1 MTIQSS
7 VSKAA
12 LKEKVQG
19 KGATKDRKNTAAQ
32 AKNKD
37 IDKFKLYCDF
47 TCNIQRIQPHQVAQ
61 RNPSIFF
68 SLWNSSS
75 FQAIL

>member
-1 MTIQSS
+1 MTVQSS

-12 LKEKVQG
+12 LKEKVQE
-19 KGATKDRKNTAAQ
+19 KGATKNTAAQ

-61 RNPSIFF
+61 QNPSIF
-68 SLWNSSS
+68 LR
-75 FQAIL
+75 